1 MEAIPKDETDQS
13 RRYRGFIAVDDVKFE
28 SGDKCAGHCTF
39 DSGLCGFQNSDRADF
54 DWEVVSTKKLLGCGL
69 HARKRSL
76 CQITS

>member
-1 MEAIPKDETDQS
+1 MPHFSRNPNLQILLEAIPKDETDQS

-54 DWEVVSTKKLLGCGL
+54 DWEVVSTNK
-69 HARKRSL
+69 
-76 CQITS
+76 